1 MDGEESAE
9 KKRRELERR
18 VLEKVGL
25 VISSVDHAKHV
36 DQVILALYSLAVCL
50 FPLHPHSIS
59 GSVDEKYRD
68 EVIFLGIVIRIMF
81 RCGNVNLE
89 ASVFELPADVW
100 CKSSYLPAE
109 ANLLPF
115 KTGMLLYYV
124 ASNWLACFP
133 ASARKHV
140 YDVFFLNG
148 CAAETVQVV
157 VPCLQL
163 SGSGSHDS
171 IAVCSNAERLVVLC
185 LLENDL
191 VLQMARDF
199 AGFCQFED
207 LSHEQLKQAIS
218 EVSLLI
224 TSVPDKARRGAPA
237 SLSAHL
243 FFKRLTTQLLHGV
256 EEWDLRLVD
265 KSAVANDIHM
275 DGSILFVGEAFAR
288 ICRRGSAGVLLS
300 EIVPRILGHVRSAL
314 SSTSDLSISEIFESK
329 PGSCFWLK
337 IMEAVND
344 SHSVERVAEELLRQ
358 LAVQNVNDV
367 EGYWVLWILFGRI
380 YKCQTSF
387 RFTFVEKF
395 LLWKVFPTCCLRWII
410 HFAVLECSPDSSS
423 LKSYNALGLSD
434 TVHRLVVAWS
444 RKEFVQSSP
453 TEQQACILYVTAA
466 LGLCL
471 EKMAKEDLDATKD
484 GLHSILQGISCRLES
499 PVYLIRKMASTIAFV
514 FSKIIDPQNPL
525 YLDDSCRE
533 EAIDWDFGLATPRK
547 VPVTTIDHGD
557 EKTTERESSSIVVSG
572 EEIQKRGDNGVGNSS
587 KARKKKE
594 SVFNL
599 IDPDEVID
607 PATLNIESTFD
618 EYESDNASENSE
630 TSSDSSLQPYD
641 LTDDDAD
648 LKRKFTQLVDVVAA
662 LRKSDDAEG
671 VEKALDV
678 AEKLIRAS
686 PDELKYIAGDL
697 AKILV
702 QVRCSDFTV
711 EGEEE
716 SAEEKRQKALV
727 ALIVTCPLES
737 LDSLSKLLYSPNL
750 DVSQRIMIL
759 DVMSDAAQELATA
772 RILKSEHRPMALI
785 SSTSDQPWFMPRNT
799 GPPGAGSWKEI
810 SSTGTP
816 LNWSYS
822 YERELPSKAGKI
834 KSGKTRRWSLR
845 SAIQDNQ
852 LESSRNSFPQY
863 AAAFML
869 PAMREYDKKRHG
881 VDLLGRDFIV
891 LGKLIYML
899 GVCMKCAAMHPEASV
914 LASPLLDMLRSR
926 EISQHAEAYVRRS
939 VLFAASC
946 VLLALHPSYVASAV
960 VEGNFEISEGLD
972 WVRAWALRVAESDT
986 DRECHTLAMACL
998 QLHAE
1003 MALQASRALESSNDT
1018 STAKSIS
1025 LFPSVSNRSIKIP
1038 YLNS

>member
-1 MDGEESAE
+1 MDGEESAR

-36 DQVILALYSLAVCL
+36 DQVILSLYSLAVCL

-59 GSVDEKYRD
+59 GSVDEKYWD
-68 EVIFLGIVIRIMF
+68 ELLAEEVPNGDEKTKWWNVFYKGSAF
-81 RCGNVNLE
+81 RAFSRV
-89 ASVFELPADVW
+89 
-100 CKSSYLPAE
+100 
-109 ANLLPF
+109 
-115 KTGMLLYYV
+115 LLYDV

-191 VLQMARDF
+191 VHQMARDF

-367 EGYWVLWILFGRI
+367 EGYWVLWILFGQV
-380 YKCQTSF
+380 YKCQTSI

-453 TEQQACILYVTAA
+453 TEQQAYVTAA

-648 LKRKFTQLVDVVAA
+648 LKRKFTQLVDVVVA

-737 LDSLSKLLYSPNL
+737 LESLSKLLYSPNL

-810 SSTGTP
+810 SPTGTP

-881 VDLLGRDFIV
+881 VYLLGRDFIV

-946 VLLALHPSYVASAV
+946 VLLALHPLYVASAV

-1025 LFPSVSNRSIKIP
+1025 LFPSVSSRSIKIP

>member
-1 MDGEESAE
+1 MEGEEPAE
-9 KKRRELERR
+9 KERRELERR
-18 VLEKVGL
+18 VLEKVGH
-25 VISSVDHAKHV
+25 VISSVDEAKHV
-36 DQVILALYSLAVCL
+36 DQVILALYSLSVCL
-50 FPLHPHSIS
+50 FSLNPHSVS

-68 EVIFLGIVIRIMF
+68 ELCAMEVPSGDEKIKWWNVFYKGSAF
-81 RCGNVNLE
+81 RAFARV
-89 ASVFELPADVW
+89 
-100 CKSSYLPAE
+100 
-109 ANLLPF
+109 
-115 KTGMLLYYV
+115 LLYDV

-148 CAAETVQVV
+148 CAAEIVRVV

-163 SGSGSHDS
+163 SGSGGHDS
-171 IAVCSNAERLVVLC
+171 SAVCSNAERLLVLC

-191 VLQMARDF
+191 VLQMAREF
-199 AGFCQFED
+199 AGGCQFED
-207 LSHEQLKQAIS
+207 LSHEQFTQAIS
-218 EVSLLI
+218 GVSQLI
-224 TSVPDKARRGAPA
+224 TSIPDKARRGAPA

-256 EEWDLRLVD
+256 EEWDLKLVD

-275 DGSILFVGEAFAR
+275 DGIILFVGEAFAR
-288 ICRRGSAGVLLS
+288 ICRRGSADMLLS
-300 EIVPRILGHVRSAL
+300 EVIPRILGHARSVL
-314 SSTSDLSISEIFESK
+314 SSTSDLAISEIFESK
-329 PGSCFWLK
+329 PGSRFWLK
-337 IMEAVND
+337 IMDAVND
-344 SHSVERVAEELLRQ
+344 SHSVERIAEELLHQ

-367 EGYWVLWILFGRI
+367 EGYWILWILFGRI
-380 YKCQTSF
+380 YKRQTSI

-410 HFAVLECSPDSSS
+410 HFAVLECAPDSAS
-423 LKSYNALGLSD
+423 LKSYNAHGLSD

-453 TEQQACILYVTAA
+453 TEQQAYVTAA

-484 GLHSILQGISCRLES
+484 GLQSILQGISCRLES

-514 FSKIIDPQNPL
+514 FSRIIDPQNPL
-525 YLDDSCRE
+525 YLDDSCQE
-533 EAIDWDFGLATPRK
+533 ETIDWDFGLATTRK
-547 VPVTTIDHGD
+547 VPVTTTARGD
-557 EKTTERESSSIVVSG
+557 EKTDERESPSTIVSG
-572 EEIQKRGDNGVGNSS
+572 KEIQKRGDNGAGNTS

-607 PATLNIESTFD
+607 PATLNNESTFD
-618 EYESDNASENSE
+618 EDESDYASEDSE
-630 TSSDSSLQPYD
+630 TSSESSLQPYD

-648 LKRKFTQLVDVVAA
+648 LKRKFSQLVDVVGA

-697 AKILV
+697 GKILV
-702 QVRCSDFTV
+702 QVRCAEFTI

-727 ALIVTCPLES
+727 ALIFTCPLDS
-737 LDSLSKLLYSPNL
+737 LDSLNKLLYSPNV
-750 DVSQRIMIL
+750 DISQRIMIL
-759 DVMSDAAQELATA
+759 DVMTDAAQELASA
-772 RILKSEHRPMALI
+772 RILKSGHRSTALI
-785 SSTSDQPWFMPRNT
+785 SSTSDPPWFMPRNI

-834 KSGKTRRWSLR
+834 KMGKTRRWSLR
-845 SAIQDNQ
+845 SEMQDNQ
-852 LESSRNSFPQY
+852 MECLKI
-863 AAAFML
+863 AFLNMQPHL
-869 PAMREYDKKRHG
+869 CFQPCRDMIKRDT
-881 VDLLGRDFIV
+881 V
-891 LGKLIYML
+891 LIYWE
-899 GVCMKCAAMHPEASV
+899 GI
-914 LASPLLDMLRSR
+914 LLSWENLS
-926 EISQHAEAYVRRS
+926 
-939 VLFAASC
+939 
-946 VLLALHPSYVASAV
+946 
-960 VEGNFEISEGLD
+960 
-972 WVRAWALRVAESDT
+972 T
-986 DRECHTLAMACL
+986 CL
-998 QLHAE
+998 V
-1003 MALQASRALESSNDT
+1003 
-1018 STAKSIS
+1018 
-1025 LFPSVSNRSIKIP
+1025 FV
-1038 YLNS
+1038 